1 MHSLRDLCALHK
13 SPAQTSLID
22 RLKMPDELYLVVSTP
37 AGLSAPAGTGNAP
50 SPKKAAKG
58 NGNGKSTLKRSRPDQ
73 TKQENGELCVALS
86 TGNNVFL
93 VDKRHHEIG
102 KKRTALIEELKAKA
116 KENLEPNDAWHHFKD
131 KMIDAKVQCVG
142 KTFKG
147 TWPKM
152 CLPEFNWNKGVE
164 RAKSTKKLKPT
175 VLAHSMNGMN
185 ANVVLSTEMVE
196 FVGEIRQELHTRNQ
210 LRVWDH
216 Q

>member
-1 MHSLRDLCALHK
+1 M
-13 SPAQTSLID
+13 
-22 RLKMPDELYLVVSTP
+22 
-37 AGLSAPAGTGNAP
+37 
-50 SPKKAAKG
+50 
-58 NGNGKSTLKRSRPDQ
+58 
-73 TKQENGELCVALS
+73 
-86 TGNNVFL
+86 FL
-93 VDKRHHEIG
+93 VEKRYHEIG
-102 KKRTALIEELKAKA
+102 AKRTALIEGLKAKA

-185 ANVVLSTEMVE
+185 AEVAMSTQMVE
-196 FVGEIRQELHTRNQ
+196 FIGENSTGALHEAKGVGPLMAQSLTISDKPAMNRTMTFPAEEDDLLTILLDDGCVITMSKKLMMSDCSADIKIRLQSVSHNTV
-210 LRVWDH
+210 LR